1 MEKTSYLEDFQQMA
15 TALKSE
21 LLTHQLEVAAVTY
34 GDCAVLKL
42 YRASWA
48 NPLQDPLTAET
59 RIFFSVWTKD
69 WTKEQPL
76 KEQKLFYNIHALKL
90 RKLRGYAIES
100 KKFADAFRKGFRRFA
115 HHWPNVRMDFGP
127 LTLMEGWVETD
138 TESLSR
144 QTLGLARNFPEIAPL
159 IDNTLAA
166 FKR

>member
-1 MEKTSYLEDFQQMA
+1 MEKASYLEYFQQMA
-15 TALKSE
+15 KALKSE

-34 GDCAVLKL
+34 GDCVVLKL

-59 RIFFSVWTKD
+59 RIFFSVWTKA
-69 WTKEQPL
+69 QLL

-90 RKLRGYAIES
+90 RKLQGYAIES
-100 KKFADAFRKGFRRFA
+100 KKFADAFRKSFRHFA
-115 HHWPNVRMDFGP
+115 HHWPNVSMDFGP
-127 LTLMEGWVETD
+127 LTLMEGWVETG
-138 TESLSR
+138 TESMSR
-144 QTLGLARNFPEIAPL
+144 QALGLARNFPEIAPL

>member
-1 MEKTSYLEDFQQMA
+1 MEKASYLEYFQQMA

-34 GDCAVLKL
+34 RDAVVLKL

-59 RIFFSVWTKD
+59 RIFFSVWTK
-69 WTKEQPL
+69 EQPL

-90 RKLRGYAIES
+90 RKLPGYAIES
-100 KKFADAFRKGFRRFA
+100 RKFADAFRKSFRHFA
-115 HHWPNVRMDFGP
+115 HHWPNVRTNFGP
-127 LTLMEGWVETD
+127 LTLMEGWVETS
-138 TESLSR
+138 TESLSY
-144 QTLGLARNFPEIAPL
+144 QALGLARNFPEIAPL
-159 IDNTLAA
+159 IDNALAA

>member
-1 MEKTSYLEDFQQMA
+1 MEKASYLEYFQQMA

-34 GDCAVLKL
+34 GDTVVLKL

-48 NPLQDPLTAET
+48 NPSQNPLTAET
-59 RIFFSVWTKD
+59 RIFFSVWTK
-69 WTKEQPL
+69 EQLL

-90 RKLRGYAIES
+90 RKLPGFAIES
-100 KKFADAFRKGFRRFA
+100 RKFADAFRKGFRHFA

-127 LTLMEGWVETD
+127 LTLMEGWVETG

-166 FKR
+166 FKK